1 MIVTGL
7 KLANLRATEISE
19 FRFQPGFRLKAIR
32 LGSETLDMSAAS
44 KAAKNKNG
52 VRTTEENRSDD
63 GCDNG

>member
-1 MIVTGL
+1 MRINSP
-7 KLANLRATEISE
+7 KLVNLETAE
-19 FRFQPGFRLKAIR
+19 FRFRPGFRQKATG
-32 LGSETLDMSAAS
+32 LGSETLYISAAS